1 MEKYKSAEDYL
12 ERIYMLS
19 KTSKVRAID
28 IATDM
33 GFTKASVSIAM
44 KKLRENGYI
53 TFDGNNYIELTESGK
68 ALAIKIYEKHVV
80 ISQALMILGVPESIA
95 SEDACMIEHVL
106 SDTSFEAIKQHICK
120 YEERWITLKNTHKLY

>member
-1 MEKYKSAEDYL
+1 MEKYKSTEDYL

-19 KTSKVRAID
+19 KTSKVRSID

-33 GFTKASVSIAM
+33 GVTKASVSIAM

-68 ALAIKIYEKHVV
+68 ALATKVYEKHVI
-80 ISQALMILGVPESIA
+80 ISQALMNLGVPESIA
-95 SEDACMIEHVL
+95 LEDACMIEHVL
-106 SDTSFEAIKQHICK
+106 SDTSFEAIKK
-120 YEERWITLKNTHKLY
+120 YLSKYKKN

>member
-1 MEKYKSAEDYL
+1 MEKYRSTEDYL

-19 KTSKVRAID
+19 KTSKVRSID

-33 GFTKASVSIAM
+33 GFTKASVSVAM

-53 TFDGNNYIELTESGK
+53 TFDRNNYIELTESGK
-68 ALAIKIYEKHVV
+68 ALAIKVYEKHVV

-106 SDTSFEAIKQHICK
+106 SDTSFEAIKQHISK
-120 YEERWITLKNTHKLY
+120 YEENWITIKNTHKLY

>member
-1 MEKYKSAEDYL
+1 MEKYRSTEDYL

-19 KTSKVRAID
+19 KTSKVRSID

-33 GFTKASVSIAM
+33 GFTKASVSVAM

-53 TFDGNNYIELTESGK
+53 TFDRNNYIELTESGK
-68 ALAIKIYEKHVV
+68 ALAIKVYEKHVV

-106 SDTSFEAIKQHICK
+106 SDTSFEAIKQHISK
-120 YEERWITLKNTHKLY
+120 YEEN

>member
-1 MEKYKSAEDYL
+1 MEKYKSTEDYL

-19 KTSKVRAID
+19 KTSKVRSID

-68 ALAIKIYEKHVV
+68 ALATKVYEKHVI
-80 ISQALMILGVPESIA
+80 ISQALMNLGVPESIA
-95 SEDACMIEHVL
+95 LEDACMIEHVL
-106 SDTSFEAIKQHICK
+106 SDTSFEAIKKHLSK
-120 YEERWITLKNTHKLY
+120 YKKI

>member
-19 KTSKVRAID
+19 KTSKVRSID

-33 GFTKASVSIAM
+33 GFTKASVSVAM

-53 TFDGNNYIELTESGK
+53 TFDRNNYIELTESGK
-68 ALAIKIYEKHVV
+68 ALAIKVYEKHDV
-80 ISQALMILGVPESIA
+80 ISQALMFLGVPESIA

-106 SDTSFEAIKQHICK
+106 SDTSFEAIKQHISK
-120 YEERWITLKNTHKLY
+120 YEER

>member
-19 KTSKVRAID
+19 KTSKVRSID

-33 GFTKASVSIAM
+33 GFTKASVSVAM

-53 TFDGNNYIELTESGK
+53 TFDRNNYIELTESGK
-68 ALAIKIYEKHVV
+68 ALAIKVYEKHVV

-106 SDTSFEAIKQHICK
+106 SDTSFEAIKQHISK
-120 YEERWITLKNTHKLY
+120 YEEN

>member
-1 MEKYKSAEDYL
+1 MEKYKSTEDYL

-19 KTSKVRAID
+19 KTSKVRSID

-44 KKLRENGYI
+44 KELRENGYI

-68 ALAIKIYEKHVV
+68 ALATKIYEKHVI
-80 ISQALMILGVPESIA
+80 ISQALMNLGVPENIA
-95 SEDACMIEHVL
+95 LEDACMIEHVL
-106 SDTSFEAIKQHICK
+106 SDTSFEAIKKHLSK
-120 YEERWITLKNTHKLY
+120 YKKN

>member
-1 MEKYKSAEDYL
+1 MEKYKSTEDYL

-19 KTSKVRAID
+19 KTSKVRSID

-68 ALAIKIYEKHVV
+68 ALATKVYEKHVI
-80 ISQALMILGVPESIA
+80 ISQALMNLGVPESIA
-95 SEDACMIEHVL
+95 LEDACMIEHVL
-106 SDTSFEAIKQHICK
+106 SDTSFEAIKK
-120 YEERWITLKNTHKLY
+120 YLSKYKKN